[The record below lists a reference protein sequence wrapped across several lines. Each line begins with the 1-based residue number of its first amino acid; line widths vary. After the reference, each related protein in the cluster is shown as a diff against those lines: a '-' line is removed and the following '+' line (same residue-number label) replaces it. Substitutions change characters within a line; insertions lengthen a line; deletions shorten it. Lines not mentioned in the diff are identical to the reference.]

1 MSNRIEKSNFKLI
14 ESELYCYLETKK
26 ELEQLEEEILEG
38 SAFQEVCVQSS
49 ALGDTTANKAVK
61 LISSK
66 AIMEC
71 ERRIKAIDK
80 TLFILQQD
88 ETKLRL
94 LQMKYFE
101 RRFSDIGIQ
110 QELHISRETF
120 YRWRKEI
127 IKLVGQYLGWRV

>member
-14 ESELYCYLETKK
+14 ESELYCYNETKK

-38 SAFQEVCVQSS
+38 STYQEVCVQSS
-49 ALGDTTANKAVK
+49 TLGDTTANKAVK

-80 TLFILQQD
+80 ALFILQQD

-127 IKLVGQYLGWRV
+127 IKLVGEYLGWRV